1 VLDNPGRVWAL
12 FGLSLASTVALYLWV
27 PKGFFPL
34 QDTGSLQVITEA
46 TQSTSFDAMAQRQQA
61 LAEVLLRD
69 PAVHSLTSFIGVD
82 GTNTSLNTGRMTL
95 QLVPKDQRDA
105 ALPVVVERLTRL
117 SDQVS
122 GMRIFVQPV
131 QDLSIEDRVA
141 RTQYQFMLSGPDL
154 QTLGL
159 WSQRL
164 IERMR
169 AMPELTDPA
178 SDYQNQGLQAYVQ
191 IDREAAARLGVSV
204 SAIDTALY
212 NAFGQRLI
220 STIFTQSNQ
229 YRVVLEVASA
239 QRLGPAALQRL
250 YVPATGGAQVPLSSL
265 AQVVE
270 KPALLSITHVAQYPA
285 VTLSFNPAPG
295 FALGQA
301 VRAIEAARTEMLD
314 EGMPMSIE
322 TRFQG
327 AALAFQASLVN
338 TLWLILAAV
347 VTMYIVLGILYESYI
362 HPITILSTLPSAG
375 VGALLALMLAGM
387 DLGMIAVIGIVLL
400 IGIVKKNAIMM
411 IDFALDAE
419 REQGLPPR
427 EAIHQA
433 CLQRFRP
440 ILMTTLCALLSA
452 LPLMLSSGVGSELRQ
467 PLGVTMVGGLI
478 LSQWL
483 TLYTTPVI
491 YLFFARRFSQVRA

>member
-1 VLDNPGRVWAL
+1 MGAQR
-12 FGLSLASTVALYLWV
+12 
-27 PKGFFPL
+27 FFPL

-154 QTLGL
+154 QALGG

-178 SDYQNQGLQAYVQ
+178 SDYQDQGLQAYVQ

-204 SAIDTALY
+204 SAIDLALY

-250 YVPATGGAQVPLSSL
+250 YVLAAAGVQVPLSSL

-270 KPALLSITHVAQYPA
+270 
-285 VTLSFNPAPG
+285 NPPCSASPMWPSTRPSPCRSTQHLV
-295 FALGQA
+295 FLGSSS
-301 VRAIEAARTEMLD
+301 
-314 EGMPMSIE
+314 EGHRGRPRGSVGP
-322 TRFQG
+322 R
-327 AALAFQASLVN
+327 
-338 TLWLILAAV
+338 
-347 VTMYIVLGILYESYI
+347 
-362 HPITILSTLPSAG
+362 HAG
-375 VGALLALMLAGM
+375 
-387 DLGMIAVIGIVLL
+387 D
-400 IGIVKKNAIMM
+400 
-411 IDFALDAE
+411 
-419 REQGLPPR
+419 
-427 EAIHQA
+427 H
-433 CLQRFRP
+433 
-440 ILMTTLCALLSA
+440 
-452 LPLMLSSGVGSELRQ
+452 
-467 PLGVTMVGGLI
+467 
-478 LSQWL
+478 
-483 TLYTTPVI
+483 
-491 YLFFARRFSQVRA
+491 